1 MLVVDELVAVVVVVV
16 VIVVLLLLLYLLV
29 LNTYIR
35 QAVKSILVRLE
46 A

>member
-1 MLVVDELVAVVVVVV
+1 MLVVDKLVAVVVVVV
-16 VIVVLLLLLYLLV
+16 IVVMLLLLLYLLV

-35 QAVKSILVRLE
+35 QVVKSILARLE

>member
-1 MLVVDELVAVVVVVV
+1 MLVVNKLVAVVVVVV
-16 VIVVLLLLLYLLV
+16 IVVVLLLLLYLLV

-35 QAVKSILVRLE
+35 QVVKSILVRLE